1 MNEDLT
7 PEEQRLIREIEEGKQ
22 EGGFGASLG
31 SGIGTVV
38 GGIGGALLGIPT
50 AGALSAPLAM
60 TGAGIG
66 GALGGSIGGLIGTGT
81 GGAKV
86 TAAEKQ
92 LSELQAAKNKGDIEK
107 GARMAAFQKLLG
119 KYSTLGS

>member
-7 PEEQRLIREIEEGKQ
+7 PEEQRLIKQIEEGKQ

>member
-7 PEEQRLIREIEEGKQ
+7 PEEQRLIKQIEEGKQ

-31 SGIGTVV
+31 SSIGTVA
-38 GGIGGALLGIPT
+38 GGIGGGLLGLAT
-50 AGALSAPLAM
+50 AGTLSAPLALS
-60 TGAGIG
+60 GAGIG

>member
-7 PEEQRLIREIEEGKQ
+7 PEEQRLIKEIEEGKQ

-31 SGIGTVV
+31 SSIGTVA
-38 GGIGGALLGIPT
+38 GGIGGGLLGLAT
-50 AGALSAPLAM
+50 AGTLSAPLALG
-60 TGAGIG
+60 GAGIG

-92 LSELQAAKNKGDIEK
+92 LSDIQAAKNKGDIEK

>member
-1 MNEDLT
+1 MNEDLS
-7 PEEQRLIREIEEGKQ
+7 PEEQRLIKEIEEGKQ

-31 SGIGTVV
+31 TSIGTVA
-38 GGIGGALLGIPT
+38 GGIGGGLLGLAT
-50 AGALSAPLAM
+50 AGTLSAPLALG
-60 TGAGIG
+60 GAGIG
-66 GALGGSIGGLIGTGT
+66 GALGGAIGGLIGTGT

-86 TAAEKQ
+86 TAAEKK
-92 LSELQAAKNKGDIEK
+92 LSDIQAAKNKGDIEK

>member
-1 MNEDLT
+1 MNDELT
-7 PEEQRLIREIEEGKQ
+7 PEEQRLIKQIEEGKQ

-31 SGIGTVV
+31 SSIGTVA

-50 AGALSAPLAM
+50 GGALSVPLALQ
-60 TGAGIG
+60 GAGIG

-92 LSELQAAKNKGDIEK
+92 LSALQAAKNKGDIEK
-107 GARMAAFQKLLG
+107 GARMAAFERLLG
-119 KYSTLGS
+119 KYSTLS

>member
-7 PEEQRLIREIEEGKQ
+7 PEEQRLIKQIEEGKQ

-31 SGIGTVV
+31 SGIGTVAGGTLGGILGAV
-38 GGIGGALLGIPT
+38 GGFGFGALPGATGGA
-50 AGALSAPLAM
+50 
-60 TGAGIG
+60 
-66 GALGGSIGGLIGTGT
+66 ALGGGLGSAIGGLIGTGT

-92 LSELQAAKNKGDIEK
+92 LSELQAAKNKGDVEK

-119 KYSTLGS
+119 KYSTLG

>member
-7 PEEQRLIREIEEGKQ
+7 PEEQRLIKQIEEGKQ
-22 EGGFGASLG
+22 EGGFGTSLG
-31 SGIGTVV
+31 SSIGTVA
-38 GGIGGALLGIPT
+38 GGIGGGLLGLAT
-50 AGALSAPLAM
+50 AGTLSAPLALG
-60 TGAGIG
+60 GAGIG
-66 GALGGSIGGLIGTGT
+66 GALGGAIGGLIGTGT

>member
-7 PEEQRLIREIEEGKQ
+7 PEEQRLIKQIEEGKQ
-22 EGGFGASLG
+22 EAGFGASLG
-31 SGIGTVV
+31 SGIGTIAGGTLGLAGLLGGPAAIGTV
-38 GGIGGALLGIPT
+38 GGGA
-50 AGALSAPLAM
+50 
-60 TGAGIG
+60 
-66 GALGGSIGGLIGTGT
+66 ALGGTLGGSLGGLIGTAT

-86 TAAEKQ
+86 TAAEKK
-92 LSELQAAKNKGDIEK
+92 LSDIQAAKNKGDVEK